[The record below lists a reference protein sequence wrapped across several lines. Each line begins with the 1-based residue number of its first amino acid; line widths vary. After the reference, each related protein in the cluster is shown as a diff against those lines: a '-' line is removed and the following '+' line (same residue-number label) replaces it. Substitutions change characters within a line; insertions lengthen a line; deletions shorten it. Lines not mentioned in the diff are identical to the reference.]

1 MTNDRIVV
9 AAIIIISLSLTAG
22 GCAATSH
29 RGSVAGSG
37 IEKPLTIASSLRF
50 DDIPVP
56 SGFISIS
63 TESFIYQTENIRAGL
78 IRYEGRS
85 SPEATMQFY
94 KEQMPVY
101 NWQPVNII
109 EFGRKQLS
117 FEKTGQSC
125 IVIIE
130 GFNNGKSI
138 ITISIGPKSEKSKI
152 LK

>member
-1 MTNDRIVV
+1 MTNNRIVV
-9 AAIIIISLSLTAG
+9 AAVTIVYLSLTAG
-22 GCAATSH
+22 GCATPSH
-29 RGSVAGSG
+29 RGGTAGS
-37 IEKPLTIASSLRF
+37 EMERPLTIASSLRF

-56 SGFISIS
+56 SSFVSIPA
-63 TESFIYQTENIRAGL
+63 ESFIYQTENIRAGL
-78 IRYEGRS
+78 MRYEGGS
-85 SPEATMQFY
+85 SPETLMRFY

-109 EFGRKQLS
+109 EFGKKQLS

-125 IVIIE
+125 VVIIE
-130 GFNNGKSI
+130 GFKSAKSI